1 MATIQDA
8 IEGIQDLVGAVSGI
22 REAPDYAPEGIRI
35 FPFAVA
41 YASAGSFE
49 FGVAGEMKGLH
60 DIAVEIHVARKNM
73 RTALKTAMGFSDAV
87 PAAIMA
93 DPTLGGDVD
102 TFGSISYTF
111 GAMNYGEMQT
121 IGFRFIVT
129 DVKIRTDL

>member
-1 MATIQDA
+1 
-8 IEGIQDLVGAVSGI
+8 
-22 REAPDYAPEGIRI
+22 
-35 FPFAVA
+35 
-41 YASAGSFE
+41 
-49 FGVAGEMKGLH
+49 VAGEMKGLH

-93 DPTLGGDVD
+93 DSTLGGNVD